1 MDDKALILSSMERM
15 TVRQALE
22 GMQDDVRESHL
33 NGKISREGY
42 DRVDTRLARVLVKL
56 EQLDN

>member
-1 MDDKALILSSMERM
+1 MERM